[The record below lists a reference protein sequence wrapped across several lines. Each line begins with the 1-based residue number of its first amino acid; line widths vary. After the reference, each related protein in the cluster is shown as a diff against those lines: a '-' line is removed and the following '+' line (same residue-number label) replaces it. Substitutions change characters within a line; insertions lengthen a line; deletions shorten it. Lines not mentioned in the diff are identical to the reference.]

1 MIPLPQRRVS
11 KAVRVCAF
19 IQVWVLSL
27 SVSSSPVAIAEL
39 RMTLSRSRQMLETFL
54 TMRCE
59 ASSKKCVGEGSG
71 QRGSKIGCYIECIGA
86 ILASV
91 GVNVGW

>member
-11 KAVRVCAF
+11 QAIRVSAF

-27 SVSSSPVAIAEL
+27 SSSPVAVAVAEL
-39 RMTLSRSRQMLETFL
+39 RRFIQMLETFL

-59 ASSKKCVGEGSG
+59 ASSKKRVREGSG
-71 QRGSKIGCYIECIGA
+71 QRGSKIGCYIDCVGA
-86 ILASV
+86 ILASA
-91 GVNVGW
+91 GVNDGW